1 MYARLTEGQLRNR
14 LHEEEGVFICESEKV
29 IRVALERGVE
39 PVSFLCEEK
48 FVGRVE
54 SLFPPEGVS
63 RYSELPVYVGS
74 REVLKGLTGY
84 ELSRGMLCCMKRANV
99 GNVELGIRNYEL
111 GIRNCECRNCAA
123 TLKSEIRNQKSLK
136 MRVGVLDGVVNSENT
151 GAIFRA
157 AAALGIDALLLTRTC
172 CDPLNRR
179 ACRVSMG
186 TVFQVPWGWID
197 SVECGDQCSVFS
209 DQCLV
214 HDSNTKHLTL
224 NTKHLRSYAE
234 VLREMGFKTVALA
247 LTDRSVSIDD
257 PVLKGEERLAIVL
270 GTEGDGLSESV
281 LRECDYVARI
291 PMQRGVDSLNVAAAA
306 SVAFWELRIGRIGF

>member
-54 SLFPPEGVS
+54 SLFRQEGVL
-63 RYSELPVYVGS
+63 RHSELPVYVGS

-99 GNVELGIRNYEL
+99 GKVECGMWNE
-111 GIRNCECRNCAA
+111 
-123 TLKSEIRNQKSLK
+123 K

-224 NTKHLRSYAE
+224 NTKHLKSYPE
-234 VLREMGFKTVALA
+234 MLREMGFKTVALA

-306 SVAFWELRIGRIGF
+306 SVAFWELRIGRKGF

>member
-1 MYARLTEGQLRNR
+1 VPELAVYARLTEGQLRNR

-63 RYSELPVYVGS
+63 RHSELPVYVGS

-99 GNVELGIRNYEL
+99 GKVECGMWNE
-111 GIRNCECRNCAA
+111 
-123 TLKSEIRNQKSLK
+123 K

-197 SVECGDQCSVFS
+197 SDECGDQCSVFS

-224 NTKHLRSYAE
+224 NTKHLRSYPE

>member
-54 SLFPPEGVS
+54 SLFPQEGVS

-99 GNVELGIRNYEL
+99 GNVECGMWNE
-111 GIRNCECRNCAA
+111 
-123 TLKSEIRNQKSLK
+123 K

-197 SVECGDQCSVFS
+197 NVECGMRNEELGINSVFSDQCSVFS
-209 DQCLV
+209 
-214 HDSNTKHLTL
+214 SRFNTKHLTL
-224 NTKHLRSYAE
+224 NTKHLKSYPE

-306 SVAFWELRIGRIGF
+306 SVAFWELRTGRIGF

>member
-99 GNVELGIRNYEL
+99 GNVECGMRNE
-111 GIRNCECRNCAA
+111 
-123 TLKSEIRNQKSLK
+123 K

-197 SVECGDQCSVFS
+197 NVECGDQCSVFS

-214 HDSNTKHLTL
+214 HDSKTKHLTL
-224 NTKHLRSYAE
+224 NTKHLKSYPE